1 MAVNQSQVDHII
13 ASASSDDPEVKLLK
27 LQDEVELIKTSIK
40 RLLIDIRERMNDLEN
55 PIVVSGGHG
64 GTDDVSAKMAN
75 VLKDTSSAI
84 ESAAGAIKSTT
95 ETKKAEEQAKASQ
108 PQTQNPPSQEIP
120 GFPQFPG
127 SGTGLPQYPGS
138 VPGFPQTAG
147 SIPSQQIQ
155 QGSTPGSHGPMSD
168 LDLFSALKSQLATLP
183 KEDPVAK
190 AALSDKVRLQK
201 VFRLFEWTNRNVK
214 KFGHD
219 RVDLMLEAYHAMGYI
234 SDQSCK
240 LVKDMTRLMPTSIG
254 ELHEIKADEFVSELY
269 ELNHILNPSD
279 STLDRDMIEVL
290 MEKREGKDTTKL
302 LSPARQPEEGAPNRE
317 YLPSRDRI

>member
-55 PIVVSGGHG
+55 PIIISGGG
-64 GTDDVSAKMAN
+64 GGSSDDVSAKMAN

-95 ETKKAEEQAKASQ
+95 ETKKAEEQAKAAQ
-108 PQTQNPPSQEIP
+108 QPSQE
-120 GFPQFPG
+120 
-127 SGTGLPQYPGS
+127 
-138 VPGFPQTAG
+138 VPGASP
-147 SIPSQQIQ
+147 Q
-155 QGSTPGSHGPMSD
+155 QGSAAGQPQSPGFAPGYPQQVGTIPGQQMQPGTPPGPQGPMSD
-168 LDLFSALKSQLATLP
+168 MDLFSALKSQLATLP
-183 KEDPVAK
+183 KEDSVAK

-290 MEKREGKDTTKL
+290 MEKREGKEAQKL
-302 LSPARQPEEGAPNRE
+302 LSPARQQEEESANRE

>member
-27 LQDEVELIKTSIK
+27 IQDEVELIKTSIK

-55 PIVVSGGHG
+55 PIVVGGGKG
-64 GTDDVSAKMAN
+64 GADEVSATMAN

-84 ESAAGAIKSTT
+84 ESTAATIKSTT
-95 ETKKAEEQAKASQ
+95 DIKKAEELAKASQ
-108 PQTQNPPSQEIP
+108 PQPQNPTIP
-120 GFPQFPG
+120 ETQDYPQLPG
-127 SGTGLPQYPGS
+127 SGTSFPQYPGS

-147 SIPSQQIQ
+147 GVPGQQMQ
-155 QGSTPGSHGPMSD
+155 QGSTHGSQGPMSD

-214 KFGHD
+214 RFGHD

>member
-75 VLKDTSSAI
+75 VIKDTSSAI

-95 ETKKAEEQAKASQ
+95 ETKKAEEQAKANQ
-108 PQTQNPPSQEIP
+108 PQTQGPPTHETQ
-120 GFPQFPG
+120 GV
-127 SGTGLPQYPGS
+127 PQYPGS
-138 VPGFPQTAG
+138 GPGLMQAPGSAIPGFPQTAG
-147 SIPSQQIQ
+147 AFPGQQMHPASGLGP
-155 QGSTPGSHGPMSD
+155 QGQMSD
-168 LDLFSALKSQLATLP
+168 IDLFSALKSQLATLP
-183 KEDPVAK
+183 KEDPVTK

-214 KFGHD
+214 RFGHD

-290 MEKREGKDTTKL
+290 MEKREDSQKL
-302 LSPARQPEEGAPNRE
+302 LSPARQQDEGAPNRE

>member
-55 PIVVSGGHG
+55 PIVMSGGRVPG
-64 GTDDVSAKMAN
+64 EDVSSSMAH
-75 VLKDTSSAI
+75 VMRDTSSAI
-84 ESAAGAIKSTT
+84 ESAASAIKSTT
-95 ETKKAEEQAKASQ
+95 EMKKAEEQAHGAS
-108 PQTQNPPSQEIP
+108 TQPPSPAQYAPQPATHQAPEITQ
-120 GFPQFPG
+120 GFP
-127 SGTGLPQYPGS
+127 PQ
-138 VPGFPQTAG
+138 
-147 SIPSQQIQ
+147 IPAPAM
-155 QGSTPGSHGPMSD
+155 QGGQSE
-168 LDLFSALKSQLATLP
+168 LDLFAALRSQLATLP
-183 KEDPVAK
+183 KEDEVAK
-190 AALSDKVRLQK
+190 AAIGDKVRLQK
-201 VFRLFEWTNRNVK
+201 VFRLFEWTSRNVK
-214 KFGHD
+214 RFGHD

-254 ELHEIKADEFVSELY
+254 EIHEIKADEFVSELY

-290 MEKREGKDTTKL
+290 MEKREGKEGQKL
-302 LSPARQPEEGAPNRE
+302 LSPARTQEGESGSRE

>member
-55 PIVVSGGHG
+55 PIIISGGG
-64 GTDDVSAKMAN
+64 GGSSDDVSAKMAN

-95 ETKKAEEQAKASQ
+95 ETKKAEEQAKAAQQ
-108 PQTQNPPSQEIP
+108 PPQE
-120 GFPQFPG
+120 
-127 SGTGLPQYPGS
+127 
-138 VPGFPQTAG
+138 VPGASP
-147 SIPSQQIQ
+147 Q
-155 QGSTPGSHGPMSD
+155 QGSAAGQPQSPGFAPGYPQQAGTIPGQQMQPGTSPGPQGPMSD
-168 LDLFSALKSQLATLP
+168 MDLFSALKSQLATLP
-183 KEDPVAK
+183 KEDSVAK

-290 MEKREGKDTTKL
+290 MEKREGKEAQKL
-302 LSPARQPEEGAPNRE
+302 LSPARQQEEESANRE

>member
-1 MAVNQSQVDHII
+1 MAVNQSQVDDII

-55 PIVVSGGHG
+55 PIVMSPGHAAAG
-64 GTDDVSAKMAN
+64 KVSATMAN

-84 ESAAGAIKSTT
+84 ESAAGAIKSTA
-95 ETKKAEEQAKASQ
+95 EIKKAEEQGKESVSTAQ
-108 PQTQNPPSQEIP
+108 NIPPPQSPSTQQVPGTAPST
-120 GFPQFPG
+120 PQFPSAAPG
-127 SGTGLPQYPGS
+127 YP
-138 VPGFPQTAG
+138 VQPVMAPGP
-147 SIPSQQIQ
+147 
-155 QGSTPGSHGPMSD
+155 HGVQSD
-168 LDLFSALKSQLATLP
+168 LDLFAALKSQLATLP
-183 KEDPVAK
+183 KEDEVAK

-214 KFGHD
+214 RFGHD

-269 ELNHILNPSD
+269 ELNHIINPSD

-290 MEKREGKDTTKL
+290 MEKREGKEAQKL
-302 LSPARQPEEGAPNRE
+302 LSPARQQEEEAGNRE